1 MLWRTVKSKRSGDKI
16 TLEFFE
22 ESWTSPKKRLHQVTI
37 DEAVLM
43 KELKRIGLEIPAPA
57 APEVIEQMKLAN
69 EIAAYAALTNL
80 EAGPS
85 SSLSAYGKH
94 VKQALWN
101 RLIQKLGINE

>member
-43 KELKRIGLEIPAPA
+43 RELKRVGLEIPAPA

-69 EIAAYAALTNL
+69 EISMYAALTTL
-80 EAGPS
+80 AAGPNTV
-85 SSLSAYGKH
+85 LADPGEQ
-94 VKQALWN
+94 VKEKLWQQ
-101 RLIQKLGINE
+101 LTGKLGLQ